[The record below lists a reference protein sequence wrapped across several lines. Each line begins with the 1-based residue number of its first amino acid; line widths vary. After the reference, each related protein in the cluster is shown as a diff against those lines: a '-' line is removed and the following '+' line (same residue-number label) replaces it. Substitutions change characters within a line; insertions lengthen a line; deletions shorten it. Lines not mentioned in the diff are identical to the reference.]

1 MAVVRNRLARLCLFA
16 FGALFVALG
25 IAGAFLPILPTTPFI
40 LLAAW
45 CFLRSSEKAHNW
57 LYNHSIFG
65 EPLKNWEKNHAISKP
80 AKTVSL
86 TMISASG
93 FYIYLTIDDLWQKYI
108 LLAVLAGVS
117 VFIITT
123 RDR

>member
-1 MAVVRNRLARLCLFA
+1 LAVVRNRLARLCLFA

-25 IAGAFLPILPTTPFI
+25 IVGAFLPILPTTPFI

-45 CFLRSSEKAHNW
+45 CFLKSSEKAHNW
-57 LYNHSIFG
+57 IYNNSIFG
-65 EPLKNWEKNHAISKP
+65 EPLKNWEKNHAISRS

-108 LLAVLAGVS
+108 LLAVLSGVS
-117 VFIITT
+117 IFIITT